1 VVSCWG
7 NIKKKKKLKFKKNK
21 KKKKITKKKK
31 KKRNTIGEGKEVNDV
46 MGLSI
51 VEDFLKYIL
60 ILLKK
65 VSFE

>member
-1 VVSCWG
+1 MTRTI
-7 NIKKKKKLKFKKNK
+7 NLKFKTFRN
-21 KKKKITKKKK
+21 INENNVKKK

>member
-1 VVSCWG
+1 MR
-7 NIKKKKKLKFKKNK
+7 LPY
-21 KKKKITKKKK
+21 KKKK

>member
-1 VVSCWG
+1 MTRTI
-7 NIKKKKKLKFKKNK
+7 NLKFKTFRNINE
-21 KKKKITKKKK
+21 ITVKKK